1 MSKAVLVF
9 FTGVGHAR
17 DATGNLLVLEK
28 LRTADPRSMW
38 RNLAEFR

>member
-1 MSKAVLVF
+1 MSKAVLIF

-17 DATGNLLVLEK
+17 DATGNLLVLEE
-28 LRTADPRSMW
+28 LRIAGPRSMW